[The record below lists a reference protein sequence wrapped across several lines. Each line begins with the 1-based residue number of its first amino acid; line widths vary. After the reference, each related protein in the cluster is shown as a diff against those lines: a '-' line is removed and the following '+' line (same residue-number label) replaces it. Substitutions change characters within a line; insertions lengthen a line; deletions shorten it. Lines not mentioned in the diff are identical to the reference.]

1 MFWPFS
7 DEFSLL
13 CRYVFELIS
22 MQSVLLIL
30 YVMKQYCISPSNS
43 TLFLHSQIEHTI
55 LKIKRFFQLVSKIC
69 FYVFLDRFAFLDWD
83 RVSLRSKYLV
93 IASCI
98 LCCAWL
104 RCLFH
109 KGCSFPYNIANQNL
123 KYEKCAHKTRRQ
135 CSYNNHLPA
144 LTSFQFLL
152 KWLWW

>member
-30 YVMKQYCISPSNS
+30 YVMKQYYISPSNS
-43 TLFLHSQIEHTI
+43 TLFLHSQIELTI

-93 IASCI
+93 IAVVYCAAHDYVAYFIKGAVSHITLQIKI
-98 LCCAWL
+98 LNM
-104 RCLFH
+104 R
-109 KGCSFPYNIANQNL
+109 N
-123 KYEKCAHKTRRQ
+123 AHTRHNDNARIIIIYQ
-135 CSYNNHLPA
+135 L
-144 LTSFQFLL
+144 
-152 KWLWW
+152 